1 MVLGLFS
8 KKRALNK
15 AIAKATNK
23 RAQSIDRWAAM
34 EKLAAAGTDEAL
46 LALCKRFSFSYDKT
60 TEDQQEKGWVVQTL
74 VAKGEV
80 ALGPLRRFMKTADM
94 LGYPLEILGRIA
106 NHDQILET
114 IDELLATEEPG
125 YTRDPKRR
133 IDIIDWLAEYEE
145 ASDDEV
151 ATRVIPY
158 LEDFDENVRFKATE
172 ALDRNPGEGTGPAL
186 AAALTNEEEESGRL
200 KQRIA
205 EVLADHDLELGD
217 HRTEVAA
224 LVDEG
229 ELEGVKLH
237 RNRLKRT

>member
-8 KKRALNK
+8 KKRALKK
-15 AIAKATNK
+15 AIDKATNK
-23 RAQSIDRWAAM
+23 RAQSVDRWAAM
-34 EKLAAAGTDEAL
+34 EKLAGVGNDEAL
-46 LALCKRFSFSYDKT
+46 FALCRRFSFTYDKT

-74 VAKGEV
+74 VGKGE
-80 ALGPLRRFMKTADM
+80 ATLGPLRRYMKSADA

-106 NHDQILET
+106 DHDQVLEA
-114 IDELLATEEPG
+114 IDEVLASEEPG

-133 IDIIDWLAEYEE
+133 IDVIDWLAEYEK

-151 ATRVIPY
+151 AERVIPY
-158 LEDFDENVRFKATE
+158 LADFDENVRFKATE
-172 ALDRNPGEGTGPAL
+172 ALDRNPGAGAGPAL
-186 AAALTNEEEESGRL
+186 AAALTDEDEESGRL

-217 HRTEVAA
+217 HRTAVAA
-224 LVDEG
+224 MVDED
-229 ELEGVKLH
+229 LEGFKLH

>member
-23 RAQSIDRWAAM
+23 NAQSVDRWAAM
-34 EKLAAAGTDEAL
+34 EKLADAGTDDAL
-46 LALCKRFSFSYDKT
+46 FALCKRFSFTYDKT

-74 VAKGEV
+74 TAKGEV
-80 ALGPLRRFMKTADM
+80 SLGPLRRFMKNADA

-106 NHDQILET
+106 NHDQVIET

-125 YTRDPKRR
+125 YVRDPKRR

-145 ASDDEV
+145 ATDDEV
-151 ATRVIPY
+151 ASRVIPY
-158 LEDFDENVRFKATE
+158 LDDFDENVRFKATE
-172 ALDRNPGEGTGPAL
+172 AIDRNPGDGAGPAL

-205 EVLADHDLELGD
+205 EVLADRDLELGD
-217 HRTEVAA
+217 HRTAVAA
-224 LVDEG
+224 MVDEG
-229 ELEGVKLH
+229 AVEGVKLH
-237 RNRLKRT
+237 RNRLKRA

>member
-23 RAQSIDRWAAM
+23 RAQSMDRWAAM
-34 EKLAAAGTDEAL
+34 EKLAKDGTDEAL
-46 LALCKRFSFSYDKT
+46 FALCKRFSFSYDKS

-74 VAKGEV
+74 VAKGEAV
-80 ALGPLRRFMKTADM
+80 LGPLRRYMKGAIA
-94 LGYPLEILGRIA
+94 LGYPLEILERIA
-106 NHDQILET
+106 NHTQIIAA
-114 IDELLATEEPG
+114 IDELLENEEPG

-133 IDIIDWLAEYEE
+133 IDIIDFLAGYDQ

-151 ATRVIPY
+151 STRVIPY

-172 ALDRNPGEGTGPAL
+172 ALDRKPGEGTGPAL
-186 AAALTNEEEESGRL
+186 AAALTNEDEESGRL

-205 EVLADHDLELGD
+205 EVLADHELELAD
-217 HRTEVAA
+217 HRTAVAA
-224 LVDEG
+224 LLDEG
-229 ELEGVKLH
+229 DLEGVKLH
-237 RNRLKRT
+237 RNRLKRK